1 MSLAMT
7 KKERE
12 AFLADLHV
20 GVISIEQA
28 GGPPLTVPIW
38 YDYKPGAGVWAIT
51 ADRINFHGFAR
62 LMRDALGT
70 PDALYIDGKVSRL
83 WAPEL
88 GRADIGF
95 SMGPIMA
102 VVAPR

>member
-28 GGPPLTVPIW
+28 GSPPLTVPIW
-38 YDYKPGAGVWAIT
+38 YDYQPGAGRPGDHGGPFSKGKAPFGRRGALAWWPRARSRPPT
-51 ADRINFHGFAR
+51 A
-62 LMRDALGT
+62 M
-70 PDALYIDGKVSRL
+70 
-83 WAPEL
+83 
-88 GRADIGF
+88 
-95 SMGPIMA
+95 
-102 VVAPR
+102 